1 MTKVG
6 LYQVGKTELKHC
18 VIINTLLPLAL
29 WSVPNHA
36 KLSSKKF
43 NRKWKIW
50 QQKNKSNYV
59 TCEYIA

>member
-6 LYQVGKTELKHC
+6 LYQVRKTEIQHC

-29 WSVPNHA
+29 PSVPNHA

-43 NRKWKIW
+43 NRKLKI
-50 QQKNKSNYV
+50 
-59 TCEYIA
+59 